1 MTEKTMFRLNPA
13 KNPFLGN
20 LPPNAF
26 EDLMGRAKILQLH
39 DGDVFIR
46 EGEPSDSMYF
56 VNFGEVAILK
66 GGVEIDRQRAG
77 GVIGEMGVLTKAA
90 RSATIKCV
98 GEVELLRVEAE
109 DFIRIVDSQP
119 AMLRNLVID
128 QLQKVTSSQDVR
140 VNQGKQIVEAKEVF
154 GRLVSPEVY
163 ERVISKRKPEEM
175 LSGTLED
182 AAVLFFDIRGFS
194 TASEKMGPQPLLKA
208 LNDHLGIINARVSK
222 HRGTIVN
229 FIGDAVLAIFGCPVP
244 LPDAAGAAVRC
255 YLEAREELNDFHQKR
270 KETGEHCFEL
280 GAGINF
286 GGLVSGAIGSKER
299 MSYSVLGDEVNLAAR
314 LEGLTRHYPT
324 EVIFS
329 ESCFDQLPDD
339 LKQQSLLMDRCT
351 VKGRKSPT
359 GLYSLIAMSDADK
372 SAYDAALNKYLA
384 GDFLAAESAFNG
396 IPGPLAAYMR
406 RRCGQ
411 LQVEQGKFWPGYYQ
425 WDVK

>member
-1 MTEKTMFRLNPA
+1 MTDKTIFRLNPA

-20 LPPNAF
+20 LPEPAL
-26 EDLMGRAKILQLH
+26 EELMSRARVLQLH
-39 DGDVFIR
+39 EGDVFIR
-46 EGEPSDSMYF
+46 EGEPSDSIYF
-56 VNFGEVAILK
+56 INLGEVVILK
-66 GGVEIDRQRAG
+66 GGVEIDRQRTG
-77 GVIGEMGVLTKAA
+77 GAIGEMGVLTGTV

-98 GEVELLRVEAE
+98 GAVELLRVEAE

-119 AMLRNLVID
+119 AMLRQLVID
-128 QLQKVTSSQDVR
+128 QLTKVKSSHDVR
-140 VNQGKQIVEAKEVF
+140 ENQGKQIVEAKEVF

-194 TASEKMGPQPLLKA
+194 NASEKMGPQPLLKA
-208 LNDHLGIINARVSK
+208 LNEHLAIINARVAK

-255 YLEAREELNDFHQKR
+255 YLEAREELNAFHQHR
-270 KETGEHCFEL
+270 KATGEHCFDL
-280 GAGINF
+280 GAGINY

-314 LEGLTRHYPT
+314 LEGLTRYYPT

-329 ESCFDQLPDD
+329 ESCYDQLPQD

-359 GLYSLIAMSDADK
+359 GLYTTLVMSEMEK
-372 SAYDAALNKYLA
+372 QAYDAALNKYLT
-384 GDFLAAESAFNG
+384 GDFLAAESAFND

-406 RRCGQ
+406 RRFGQ
-411 LQVEQGKFWPGYYQ
+411 LQVEQGKFWPGHYS
-425 WDVK
+425 WEVK

>member
-1 MTEKTMFRLNPA
+1 MTDKTIFRLNPA

-20 LPPNAF
+20 LPEAAM
-26 EDLMGRAKILQLH
+26 EDLISRAKVQQLLE
-39 DGDVFIR
+39 GDVFIR
-46 EGEPSDSMYF
+46 EGEPSDSIFFINY
-56 VNFGEVAILK
+56 GEVAILK

-77 GVIGEMGVLTKAA
+77 GVIGEMGVLTNAL

-109 DFIRIVDSQP
+109 DFVRIVDSQP

-128 QLQKVTSSQDVR
+128 QLRKVTSSQNVR
-140 VNQGKQIVEAKEVF
+140 VDQGKQIVEAKEVF

-208 LNDHLGIINARVSK
+208 LNDHLGIINARVAK

-244 LPDAAGAAVRC
+244 LTDAAAAAVRC
-255 YLEAREELNDFHQKR
+255 YLEAREELAAFHQYR
-270 KETGEHCFEL
+270 KETGEHCFDL

-329 ESCFDQLPDD
+329 ESCYDQLPEE
-339 LKQQSLLMDRCT
+339 LKKQSLLMDRCT

-359 GLYSLIAMSDADK
+359 GLYSLLPMTEGEMA
-372 SAYDAALNKYLA
+372 AYDAALNKYLS
-384 GDFLAAESAFNG
+384 GDFLAAESAFNA

-411 LQVEQGKFWPGYYQ
+411 LQVEQGKFWPGYYS